1 MALDDHWRNG
11 NSVMKWE
18 IDVDDKNTGRN
29 CGGMKPGT
37 RWRSRVSFML
47 SFYLSDLQR
56 KKICLRKKQ
65 TQIRA
70 LFLSKLRSKVDR
82 NYKIQTEFSVL
93 GKWPRPCCHSN
104 RSLRRRR
111 MTMGC
116 SRCRMRTHPYRR
128 RLELFKLNNHS
139 WDKTQKLTELY
150 FWASLSMR
158 DKR

>member
-1 MALDDHWRNG
+1 MSLDDHWWDG

-37 RWRSRVSFML
+37 RWRSRVSFKL
-47 SFYLSDLQR
+47 SFYSSDLQK
-56 KKICLRKKQ
+56 KKICLRKRQ

-70 LFLSKLRSKVDR
+70 LYLSILRSKVNR
-82 NYKIQTEFSVL
+82 NYEIQTEFSVL
-93 GKWPRPCCHSN
+93 GKWPRLCYHSN

-116 SRCRMRTHPYRR
+116 SRCRMKTHPHRR
-128 RLELFKLNNHS
+128 RLELFKLNNHI
-139 WDKTQKLTELY
+139 TQKLTEPY

-158 DKR
+158 DK

>member
-1 MALDDHWRNG
+1 MALDDHWRDG

-29 CGGMKPGT
+29 CGGIKPGT

-47 SFYLSDLQR
+47 SFYSSDLQR
-56 KKICLRKKQ
+56 KKICHRKK
-65 TQIRA
+65 TLTNTNTR
-70 LFLSKLRSKVDR
+70 FVRSKEDR
-82 NYKIQTEFSVL
+82 NYEIQTEFSVL

-116 SRCRMRTHPYRR
+116 SRCRMRTHPHRR
-128 RLELFKLNNHS
+128 RLELFKLNNHA